1 MGGVMITDT
10 HMSSPDTPHTATVT
24 GGGWE
29 VSWLPGRTLD
39 RNQAITAMTI
49 ASTIGGTG
57 VPRADDPV
65 WLHLDGWAAELSMT
79 APGAVVRVSEP
90 PAWDNQAAPGAATA
104 ETPFGGSR
112 LRAHADRDGGG
123 AHWLRP
129 GQTCQQAETSAQ
141 PEAEV

>member
-1 MGGVMITDT
+1 MGGITITDT

-49 ASTIGGTG
+49 ASTVGPNG
-57 VPRADDPV
+57 VPRADDPI
-65 WLHLDGWAAELSMT
+65 WMHLDGWAAELSLT

-90 PAWDNQAAPGAATA
+90 PARDGQPGPGAATA
-104 ETPFGGSR
+104 GPPSGGSR
-112 LRAHADRDGGG
+112 LCAHADRDGQG

-129 GQTCQQAETSAQ
+129 GQTCQQAETSPQ
-141 PEAEV
+141 PEAGT

>member
-1 MGGVMITDT
+1 MGGITITDT
-10 HMSSPDTPHTATVT
+10 HMRSPDTPHTATVT
-24 GGGWE
+24 AGGWE

-49 ASTIGGTG
+49 ASTIGGSG
-57 VPRADDPV
+57 VPRADDPI

-90 PAWDNQAAPGAATA
+90 PARDGQLAPGAATA
-104 ETPFGGSR
+104 GTPFDGSR
-112 LRAHADRDGGG
+112 LCAHAERDGQG

-129 GQTCQQAETSAQ
+129 GQTCQQAETSPQ
-141 PEAEV
+141 PEAGT